1 MVQTYTAKGEI
12 ANLTTGMIKIILNEK
27 KIILTKRL
35 DTLWH
40 AIPVENAQIC
50 FNLTPQKAVDLVDFL
65 LISEFQHVVVV
76 GDEQANL
83 EIFKSAFPVIQ
94 AGGGVVHNHK
104 NEFLFI
110 YRRKKWDLPKGKLDP
125 GEAIEEC
132 AMREVQEETGVQ
144 HLELEHHILTTYHL
158 YIDDIMILKETTW
171 FMMCSTDEKLVPQ
184 KEEGIQK
191 ALWVHRNNI
200 HLQLNKTYESVI
212 DLFEKLQQ

>member
-1 MVQTYTAKGEI
+1 MQTYTAKGEF

-40 AIPVENAQIC
+40 TLVVENAHIC
-50 FNLTPQKAVDLVDFL
+50 FTLTPSKAVDLVDFL
-65 LISEFQHVVVV
+65 LISEFQHVIVV
-76 GDEQANL
+76 GDEQAHL
-83 EIFKSAFPVIQ
+83 AIFKSAFPVIR
-94 AGGGVVHNHK
+94 AGGGLVQNDK
-104 NEFLFI
+104 NEYLFI

-125 GEAIEEC
+125 GEEIEAC
-132 AMREVQEETGVQ
+132 ALREVHEETGIQ
-144 HLELEHHILTTYHL
+144 NLELGPHLLDTYHL
-158 YIDDIMILKETTW
+158 YIEDIMVLKETTW
-171 FMMCSTDEKLVPQ
+171 FMMYSNDAKLAPQ

-212 DLFEKLQQ
+212 DLFEKLHA